1 MSVLVNKDSRVKIFI
16 NDKNK
21 ISIEEARKT
30 ETLTD
35 QMQEEISNYLSECT
49 MHELSAASSK
59 DASDMIRIVN
69 EFESIGDS
77 TFNLFLIGEKL
88 DKNTLIPEMKNQI
101 LDLFYKVDE
110 FINWNH
116 SFIIKDIKQ
125 MSASDIEKSI
135 AYENEIDNMR
145 NKLIDLSSTRLSQD
159 SNSKSELIFID
170 IIKNLEHIG
179 DFSLNIS
186 QALEI

>member
-1 MSVLVNKDSRVKIFI
+1 M
-16 NDKNK
+16 
-21 ISIEEARKT
+21 KT
-30 ETLTD
+30 
-35 QMQEEISNYLSECT
+35 
-49 MHELSAASSK
+49 
-59 DASDMIRIVN
+59 
-69 EFESIGDS
+69 
-77 TFNLFLIGEKL
+77 
-88 DKNTLIPEMKNQI
+88 QI
-101 LDLFYKVDE
+101 LELFNKVND

-116 SFIIKDIKQ
+116 SFIIKDIKE
-125 MSASDIEKSI
+125 MSASDVEKSI